1 VQHELQAQR
10 LQVPSLQLVLPLGL
24 ALLLL
29 SSLKVW
35 LSPQVLYLQLVL
47 LELLSPLVPSL
58 QLVLLQGLA
67 LLLSSLQVW
76 LAQLER

>member
-10 LQVPSLQLVLPLGL
+10 LLVPSLQLVLPLGL

-35 LSPQVLYLQLVL
+35 LSPQVL
-47 LELLSPLVPSL
+47 
-58 QLVLLQGLA
+58 
-67 LLLSSLQVW
+67 
-76 LAQLER
+76 